1 VLKVESSVI
10 INKPVSQ
17 VFTYVLNHENDL
29 KWQGGVESMDLDE
42 GSDNVVGS
50 RYTEVRKFLGRE
62 MKTTIE
68 VTDITPNAKWAA
80 KVIKGPVPYKVT
92 MSFATVPEGTKVS
105 TLVEGE
111 PKGFFKLAE
120 NMVSSSL
127 EKNLGEDLNR
137 LKSVLESA

>member
-1 VLKVESSVI
+1 MMKVESSVI
-10 INKPVSQ
+10 IKKPVAQ
-17 VFTYVLNHENDL
+17 VFSYVLNHENDL
-29 KWQGGVESMDLDE
+29 KWQGGIESMDLDE

-68 VTDITPNAKWAA
+68 VTEITPNAKWAA
-80 KVIKGPVPYKVT
+80 KVIKGPVPYEVT
-92 MSFATVPEGTKVS
+92 MTYAAVPEGTRV
-105 TLVEGE
+105 TTFVEGE

-120 NMVSSSL
+120 GMVASTL